1 MFFLYVEFF
10 PPLFPGHQQL
20 KKIQRKQQ
28 QLQQHTGSG
37 GNGASDGNNGSMGDK
52 TSGSTATGGKLS
64 PYSRIGANSTS
75 AGHLTDSSADSPGF
89 SVGGMTYLTHSPDG
103 KGDLLFVSHY

>member
-1 MFFLYVEFF
+1 MYE
-10 PPLFPGHQQL
+10 QL

-52 TSGSTATGGKLS
+52 TSGSTATGVKLS
-64 PYSRIGANSTS
+64 PYSRMEANSTS

-89 SVGGMTYLTHSPDG
+89 SDGGMTYLTHSPDG